1 MKTIIKQIKK
11 FFKKNKSMEAKMLL
25 ELLERYPDSFT
36 TGLCN
41 FIYRLYF
48 VENIITYE
56 EFILLDQWIILN
68 SPEQKYNNYYWFKLG
83 DKKSRIK
90 YLKTFV

>member
-1 MKTIIKQIKK
+1 MKNIIKQIKK
-11 FFKKNKSMEAKMLL
+11 FFKKNKSMEAQMLL
-25 ELLERYPDSFT
+25 ELLEKYPDSFT

-41 FIYRLYF
+41 FIGRLYS
-48 VENIITYE
+48 VENIITNE
-56 EFILLDQWIILN
+56 EYRLLDQWILSN
-68 SPEQKYNNYYWFKLG
+68 SPKWKYNNAFWFKPG

>member
-11 FFKKNKSMEAKMLL
+11 FFKKNKSMEAQMLL

-36 TGLCN
+36 TGFCS
-41 FIYRLYF
+41 FICRLYF
-48 VENIITYE
+48 VKNIITYE
-56 EFILLDQWIILN
+56 EYGFLMQWIIFN
-68 SPEQKYNNYYWFKLG
+68 SPERKYNNDYWFEPG
-83 DKKSRIK
+83 DIKSRIK